1 MGYVQGVGT
10 CPAGGLDECFRRTSQ
25 TLCRTWPARSLCV
38 IRIAPISMVSIA
50 AYDLYRGRTKHPIS
64 VSPVSQSY
72 SLPIHTEKEK
82 EREKERERETAT
94 ATATETETETHTLN
108 TNRWMRCSELCYGP
122 IGGLEGRRG
131 SLRTPLACSNNNVA
145 TNVEHTSAYYD

>member
-72 SLPIHTEKEK
+72 SLPIHTEREK
-82 EREKERERETAT
+82 EREKERDSDSDSDSDSDRDRD
-94 ATATETETETHTLN
+94 TH
-108 TNRWMRCSELCYGP
+108 
-122 IGGLEGRRG
+122 IK
-131 SLRTPLACSNNNVA
+131 
-145 TNVEHTSAYYD
+145 HK